1 MLSHLSDG
9 VDVDVVFGV
18 LRVRHKRLDEEVP
31 EDADDGLYLL
41 LLARPLGYPG
51 SGFGP
56 GLVEGEQATLAA
68 ALDELVGLCDEAG
81 TGSEQPGISGLCLV
95 EDGLD
100 GGVSW
105 EVERGELWGRVVGV
119 CWR

>member
-1 MLSHLSDG
+1 MAYLSDG
-9 VDVDVVFGV
+9 VDVDVVLGV
-18 LRVRHKRLDEEVP
+18 LRVRHKGLDEEVP

-41 LLARPLGYPG
+41 LLARPLGYPC

-81 TGSEQPGISGLCLV
+81 SGSEQPRVGGLCLV

-100 GGVSW
+100 GGVRR
-105 EVERGELWGRVVGV
+105 EVERGELRGRVVGV